1 MTEKNINDLAN
12 KIASIVL
19 EKLIKKQQDW
29 DDKMMQEMQDMNNI
43 DINYVS
49 LTTYYDGVDKKSLTN
64 EEYIDKK
71 IIDLRDKV
79 NKAIDDEDYLLAS
92 KINNEILELKKRLK

>member
-1 MTEKNINDLAN
+1 MTEKNIDDLAD

-49 LTTYYDGVDKKSLTN
+49 STTYYDGVDKKSLTN

>member
-1 MTEKNINDLAN
+1 MTHRVEF
-12 KIASIVL
+12 VL
-19 EKLIKKQQDW
+19 FLPGPP
-29 DDKMMQEMQDMNNI
+29 
-43 DINYVS
+43 S
-49 LTTYYDGVDKKSLTN
+49 
-64 EEYIDKK
+64 IDKK